1 MHHKFTPIYNDVKNN
16 CKFIYSLPHSATL
29 QSSYN
34 ESLLAEG
41 AISSVELQMSLDR
54 IVGKNKK
61 QRIKLEIE

>member
-1 MHHKFTPIYNDVKNN
+1 MHHKFTPIYNDVENN
-16 CKFIYSLPHSATL
+16 CKFIYSLSYSATL

-34 ESLLAEG
+34 ESLLAEW